1 MKQFTSAFTFYLAG
15 ISLDYHLDLERY
27 DADCKI
33 ATGQR
38 LIAMLP

>member
-1 MKQFTSAFTFYLAG
+1 VKQFTSAFTFYLVG
-15 ISLDYHLDLERY
+15 IWLDYHLDLERY
-27 DADCKI
+27 DADGKI